1 MKYWYLLQ
9 HACMH
14 VYMLCCVWLFATP
27 WTVAHQPPLSMG
39 FPRQEYWSG
48 LPFPST
54 RDLPNP
60 GIEPTSLVSPAMA
73 DGLFTT
79 EPPGKPYYN
88 MHEPWK
94 YAKMKEARHKKL
106 TYCMIHLYEI
116 IIKGKFIET
125 DSILVT
131 TRSWGEGETGSE
143 CLNGLGVFF
152 WGNKNIQ

>member
-1 MKYWYLLQ
+1 MLVLVLSLQ
-9 HACMH
+9 SCLT
-14 VYMLCCVWLFATP
+14 LCDAMD
-27 WTVAHQPPLSMG
+27 HS
-39 FPRQEYWSG
+39 
-48 LPFPST
+48 LPGSSVQGILQARVLEWVVIPST

-60 GIEPTSLVSPAMA
+60 GIKPTSPVSPAMA

-88 MHEPWK
+88 IHGPWK

-106 TYCMIHLYEI
+106 TYCIIHLYEI
-116 IIKGKFIET
+116 IIKGKSIET

-131 TRSWGEGETGSE
+131 IRSWGEGETGSE

-152 WGNKNIQ
+152 WDDKKSSN